1 MSVTSQITVGDFS
14 LPAEGDECSHCH
26 ANKQNRGS
34 IQLLPSVELGHM
46 FCLGDRYSESLGLHC
61 PEGNVMMGCYGLG
74 LSRMM
79 GALFQLYGFNSG
91 VLFPDAITTYDVVL
105 VNVAKSEQSR
115 KVMIELLDALSD
127 VRIMRIV
134 HK

>member
-1 MSVTSQITVGDFS
+1 
-14 LPAEGDECSHCH
+14 
-26 ANKQNRGS
+26 
-34 IQLLPSVELGHM
+34 M
-46 FCLGDRYSESLGLHC
+46 FCLGDRYSESLGLRC